1 MTKATIKLVLNGRA
15 MSNNKYGIYLRIIKN
30 RKKKLI
36 NLGLQCQKE
45 HFEDEAFTK
54 KHPNHQLENE
64 LLLKFKTKAIRILRE
79 LQVTNDDFSLEV
91 FENAFRGT
99 KNNQDLKAVDFFD
112 EIIDEMTRAGRISNA
127 RAYKET
133 RNSLIKFK
141 GKKFKF
147 KDITST
153 FLEKYEVFLKE
164 NGSKNGGVAFRMR
177 ELRSLFNK
185 ARNRKLI
192 PKEPYP
198 FEEYKISKLKPE
210 ANKIAMDLKEFE
222 KFKKVDLSAHPNLL
236 EAYNY
241 FLFSIYARGLNF
253 HDSMHLKWSNIRN
266 GRIYYTR
273 SKTKGKIN
281 LEIIPPAQKILDYY
295 KAQNRATQ
303 YVFPILLDDNLTHQ
317 QIANRKHKVLSRY
330 NKKLKEIAVLAG
342 IEKNLS
348 SYVARHSFATILKMS
363 GSSIEKISEMM
374 GHSDVSITVAYLKEF
389 SNEDLDKENRIFTNL

>member
-1 MTKATIKLVLNGRA
+1 MTKATIKLVLSGRA
-15 MSNNKYGIYLRIIKN
+15 LSNNKYGVYLRIIIN

-36 NLGLQCQKE
+36 SLGLRCQKE
-45 HFEDEAFTK
+45 NFINEAFTK
-54 KHPNHQLENE
+54 KHPNHHIENE
-64 LLLKFKTKAIRILRE
+64 LLLEFKAKATRSLRE
-79 LQVTNDDFSLEV
+79 LQVTKDDFSLED
-91 FENAFRGT
+91 FEDAFRGV
-99 KNNQDLKAVDFFD
+99 KNNPDLKVIDFFD
-112 EIIDEMTRAGRISNA
+112 EIIDEMTRAGRMSNA
-127 RAYKET
+127 KAYKDT
-133 RNSLIKFK
+133 KDSLIKFN

-147 KDITST
+147 KNITST

-185 ARNRKLI
+185 ARKRKLI

-198 FEEYKISKLKPE
+198 FEDYKISKLKSE
-210 ANKIAMDLKEFE
+210 SNKIAMDLKEFE
-222 KFKKVDLSAHPNLL
+222 KFKKVDLTAHPELQ
-236 EAYNY
+236 EAHNY
-241 FLFSIYARGLNF
+241 FLFSIYARGINF
-253 HDSMHLKWSNIRN
+253 QDMMHLKWSDIRN
-266 GRIYYTR
+266 GRISYIR

-281 LEIIPPAQKILDYY
+281 LEIIPPAQRILDYY
-295 KAQNRATQ
+295 KAQNKSTQ

-330 NKKLKEIAVLAG
+330 NKKLKEIAKLAG

-374 GHSDVSITVAYLKEF
+374 GHSDVSITMAYLKEF